1 VHIFGLCGLGLAFG
15 YAVFQ
20 YGGILPDDWRIS
32 LLAIGCVSLSF
43 WSRPRRRDAPPPLDT
58 LSRGLLA
65 ALFFL
70 AVLQV
75 IPLPLAILKIISPA
89 RAELLAAAEPF
100 LGTVSTATLSVQPAA
115 TVEYIFRLAAYV
127 LVFLMLRD
135 LGWRFRD
142 KPFWPVAPILAIAWL
157 EALLGIVQAHLG
169 GVNAI
174 ASGTYPNRNH
184 FAGLLAMT
192 LPFAVAAA
200 VAVYKNGKSKFETPA
215 APALAACGLLG
226 VGATLLVG
234 ILFSL
239 SRMGFLAALGGLLAL
254 GVLAVS
260 SGKPGWRTWVP
271 LVALLLV
278 SALAFIFL
286 PTDQLIARFADLAAT
301 DDISGDTR
309 SQVWGDTLR
318 LIEAYPVFGCGLGG
332 YESALMRFKSAAP
345 MNAVDY
351 AHNDYLQTAAEFGV
365 PGLLVL
371 LALGGSVISRAVR
384 ASARPDSARYI
395 AIACIGAFA
404 AIALHSLVDFNLY
417 IPANAML
424 LAWIAGLAAS
434 L

>member
-1 VHIFGLCGLGLAFG
+1 VNIFGLCGLTLALG

-20 YGGILPDDWRIS
+20 YGGILVDDWHIS
-32 LLAIGCVSLSF
+32 LLAVGCVSLIF
-43 WSRPRRRDAPPPLDT
+43 WFRPRRRDAPPPLDA

-65 ALFFL
+65 ALFVL

-75 IPLPLAILKIISPA
+75 IPLPLGVLKIISPA
-89 RAELLAAAEPF
+89 RAELLTAAQPL
-100 LGTVSTATLSVQPAA
+100 LGPVSMATLSVQPAA
-115 TVEYIFRLAAYV
+115 TLEHIFRLAGYV

-135 LGWRFRD
+135 LGWSFRSR
-142 KPFWPVAPILAIAWL
+142 PFWPVAPILAIAWL

-192 LPFAVAAA
+192 LPFTVAAA
-200 VAVYKNGKSKFETPA
+200 VAVYRNGKSKFETPA
-215 APALAACGLLG
+215 APAIAACALLG
-226 VGATLLVG
+226 AGATLLVG

-239 SRMGFLAALGGLLAL
+239 SRMGFLAALAGLVVSGA
-254 GVLAVS
+254 VAVS
-260 SGKPGWRTWVP
+260 GGKPGWRTWVP
-271 LVALLLV
+271 LLTLLLV
-278 SALAFIFL
+278 SALAFVFL
-286 PTDQLIARFADLAAT
+286 PTDPLIVRFADLAAT

-309 SQVWGDTLR
+309 AQVWGDTLR
-318 LIEAYPVFGCGLGG
+318 LIEAYPVFGSGLGS

-351 AHNDYLQTAAEFGV
+351 AHNDYLQTAAEFGL

-371 LALGGSVISRAVR
+371 LALGGVVIFRAVQ
-384 ASARPDSARYI
+384 AAARQDNARYI